1 MLKSIL
7 SSALTFAVNS
17 AIQKGLMIAVSLP
30 DNVIERPQDDKHG
43 DYASSIALKLARAT
57 RSNPM
62 VIARQLVNLL
72 PKLTEVS
79 GIEVAPPGF
88 INFTISKE
96 WLADQVDSILREGD
110 NYGNSNF
117 GRGESVQVE
126 FVSVNPTGP
135 LHVGHGRGAV
145 LGSVLANALS
155 AAGFRVQREYYVN
168 DAGTQIDNFRRTLLV
183 RYLQQLG
190 RDISMPEEGYFG
202 QYMIDL
208 AKEIVTEKGSC
219 YANLDEG
226 AALRELGD
234 LGLAKMLAVIRSEL
248 TRLGVNFDEWFS
260 ERTLYVTGVY
270 ESAMDILR
278 KGGYISEKENAVWF
292 TSTSLGED
300 KDNVLV
306 RTSGTPT
313 YFASDVAY
321 HYNKLVLRNFSRVI
335 DIWGADH
342 QGHVSRM
349 KAVLSALGLDPARLT
364 VLITQL
370 VTLRRGT
377 ELVKLSKRSG
387 DMITMQDV
395 MDEVGVDAC
404 RFVFLSRSADSQ
416 MDFDLELVKK
426 QSMDNPVYYVQYAYA
441 RLNSIVKLAREQGI
455 DDQSGD
461 VRFLKEPEELALLR
475 EMLILPEVLELVAS
489 TLQPHHLPHYAQN
502 LATVF
507 HSFYQHC
514 RVITPDVDLS
524 RARLKLVRSALLVF
538 RRTLNLMGMSAPEHM

>member
-7 SSALTFAVNS
+7 SNALTFAVNS

-202 QYMIDL
+202 KYMIDL